1 MDERRQK
8 ATKSAK
14 DILAIAGTIFTIL
27 SSTEPNQSA
36 KGKLDVPLKQL
47 ADEVVTLQAFVNGL
61 K

>member
-14 DILAIAGTIFTIL
+14 DILAIAGSIFTML
-27 SSTEPNQSA
+27 SSIEPNQSV

-47 ADEVVTLQAFVNGL
+47 AEIVTLQAFVNGL